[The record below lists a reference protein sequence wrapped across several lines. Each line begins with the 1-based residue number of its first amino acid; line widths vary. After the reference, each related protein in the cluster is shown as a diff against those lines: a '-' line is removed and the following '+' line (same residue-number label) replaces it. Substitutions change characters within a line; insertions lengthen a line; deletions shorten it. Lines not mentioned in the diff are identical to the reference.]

1 MDDPARKEEK
11 EEMHNEIMLYETH
24 SHTPLCKHAVGLP
37 HEYAEVAYRRGLH
50 GLMVTCHNPMPPD
63 FSPRVRMGMEDF
75 DDYLRMVFRAR
86 QDWRGRIDVRLGIEA
101 DYFPG
106 YERWVEHQLQLA
118 DFQYVIGS
126 LHPQLDEFKD
136 RYWTGDALAFQRT
149 YFRLLADSA
158 ETGLFDC
165 LSHPDLVKNETPDD
179 WQPELI
185 LDDIRAALDRIA
197 KTGVAMELN
206 TSGLNKTIPEMNPFP
221 QMLVEMRRRSI
232 PVVIGSDAHQ
242 PQRVADR
249 FLVALDLLQ
258 TCGYEKVSF
267 YVNRTRRDIPIPVA
281 RRAFQPR
288 EPLPAFREDVYFDQ
302 PSAAPLAALV

>member
-1 MDDPARKEEK
+1 MNHET
-11 EEMHNEIMLYETH
+11 MLYETH

-50 GLMVTCHNPMPPD
+50 GLIVTCHNPMPAD

-75 DDYLRMVFRAR
+75 DDYLRMVFQAR

-118 DFQYVIGS
+118 DFQYVLGA
-126 LHPQLDEFKD
+126 LHPQLAEFKD
-136 RYWTGDALAFQRT
+136 RYWTGDALAFQRV
-149 YFRLLADSA
+149 YFRLLADAA
-158 ETGLFDC
+158 ETRLFDC
-165 LSHPDLVKNETPDD
+165 LAHPDLVKNETPDD
-179 WQPELI
+179 WHPELI
-185 LDDIRAALDRIA
+185 LDDVRAALDRIA
-197 KTGVAMELN
+197 KAGVAMELN

-221 QMLVEMRRRSI
+221 QMLVEMRQRSI
-232 PVVIGSDAHQ
+232 PIVIGSDAHQ
-242 PQRVADR
+242 PERVADR

-258 TCGYEKVSF
+258 TCGYEHVSF
-267 YVNRTRRDIPIPVA
+267 YVNRTRRDIPIPTA

-288 EPLPAFREDVYFDQ
+288 KPMPALPNDWYLEQ
-302 PSAAPLAALV
+302 PTPTSPTVVV